1 MSTTSARALGLASS
15 APSALA
21 VTAGAL
27 ASFGAAGLMIGA
39 RAGVMMLL
47 ASAACAAL
55 AWRLS
60 KPAPAVEVDRI
71 SDRVARASR
80 AAVHAFKTPS
90 DPVPPIRF
98 LDERQEVANRLRRA
112 SDAGRTR
119 LAAALHRLAYV
130 VAPSRD

>member
-1 MSTTSARALGLASS
+1 MSTTYARALGLASS

-21 VTAGAL
+21 VAAGAL

-71 SDRVARASR
+71 ADRLSRASR
-80 AAVHAFKTPS
+80 AAVHAFKTPGE
-90 DPVPPIRF
+90 PVPPIRF
-98 LDERQEVANRLRRA
+98 LDERQEAANRLRRA
-112 SDAGRTR
+112 GDAGRTR

>member
-21 VTAGAL
+21 VAAGAL

-39 RAGVMMLL
+39 RAGVMLLL

-60 KPAPAVEVDRI
+60 KPAPVDRI
-71 SDRVARASR
+71 GDRVARASR

-90 DPVPPIRF
+90 GPVPPIRF
-98 LDERQEVANRLRRA
+98 LDERREVANRLRRA

-119 LAAALHRLAYV
+119 LAAALHRAAYV
-130 VAPSRD
+130 VAPTRD

>member
-1 MSTTSARALGLASS
+1 MSTTTARALGLAST

-21 VTAGAL
+21 VAAGAL

-60 KPAPAVEVDRI
+60 KPAPADPI
-71 SDRVARASR
+71 ADRVARASR
-80 AAVHAFKTPS
+80 AAVHAFKTPEE
-90 DPVPPIRF
+90 PVPPIRF
-98 LDERQEVANRLRRA
+98 LDDHQEVANRLRRA

-119 LAAALHRLAYV
+119 LAAALHRAAYV
-130 VAPSRD
+130 VAPTRD

>member
-21 VTAGAL
+21 VAAGAL

-60 KPAPAVEVDRI
+60 KPAPAVEADRI
-71 SDRVARASR
+71 ADRVARASR
-80 AAVHAFKTPS
+80 AAVHAFKTPAE
-90 DPVPPIRF
+90 PVPPIRF
-98 LDERQEVANRLRRA
+98 LDERREVANRLRRA

-119 LAAALHRLAYV
+119 LAAALHRAAYV
-130 VAPSRD
+130 VAPTRD

>member
-1 MSTTSARALGLASS
+1 MSTTTARALGLAST

-21 VTAGAL
+21 VAAGAF

-39 RAGVMMLL
+39 KAGVAMLL
-47 ASAACAAL
+47 ASAACAAM

-60 KPAPAVEVDRI
+60 RPARVVEVDRI
-71 SDRVARASR
+71 TDRIARASA
-80 AAVHAFKTPS
+80 AAVHAFKTPAE
-90 DPVPPIRF
+90 PVPPIRF
-98 LDERQEVANRLRRA
+98 LDDPKDAANRIRRA

-119 LAAALHRLAYV
+119 LAAALHRAAYV